1 MTWSAAGSSVRRL
14 IAGVLALAAVL
25 AAPNPARAQQV
36 GRVYRI
42 GYLTLWYSTSDPAL
56 RLALAEGLRA
66 RGYHEGDRMVFES
79 RYAEGKIER
88 LPELAAELVQRHVD
102 VIVAISTPAGLAA
115 RQATSTIPIVVAGS
129 GDMVDS
135 GLVANTARPGGNVTG
150 VQFLRPELA
159 VRQLEILKQVV
170 PEAARLAFLGNPDI
184 PSDVSFFRTLERQA
198 PSAGVT
204 MRFVHARAVFDYK
217 LAFDAMVAGRVHG
230 LIVGAS
236 VTQFDPS
243 KKVVRLVSQNRIPA
257 MYPGRQFVE
266 AGGLI
271 SYFANPAD
279 QGSHVA
285 VYVDKIL
292 KGARP
297 GDLPV
302 EPYTGYELAINL
314 RTAKAL
320 FLTIPAALLNQAV
333 DVFR

>member
-1 MTWSAAGSSVRRL
+1 MRRL
-14 IAGVLALAAVL
+14 VAGLLALAAGL
-25 AAPNPARAQQV
+25 AAPPPAPAQQA
-36 GRVYRI
+36 GKVYRI
-42 GYLTLWYSTSDPAL
+42 GYLTLWFSTSDPTL

-66 RGYHEGDRMVFES
+66 RGYHEGDRIIFES
-79 RYAEGKIER
+79 RYAQGKIER
-88 LPELAAELVQRHVD
+88 LPELAGELVQRHVD

-135 GLVANTARPGGNVTG
+135 GLVDDTARPGGNVTG

-159 VRQLEILKQVV
+159 VRQMEILKQIV
-170 PEAARLAFLGNPDI
+170 PEAARLALLGNPDI
-184 PSDVSFFRTLERQA
+184 PSDVSFFRALERQA
-198 PSAGVT
+198 PSSGVT
-204 MRFVHARAVFDYK
+204 IRFVHARTDADYK
-217 LAFDAMVAGRVHG
+217 IAFDTMVQSRVQG

-236 VTQFDPS
+236 VTQIDPS
-243 KKVVRLVSQNRIPA
+243 RKVVRLASQKKIPA

-279 QGSHVA
+279 QGRHVA

-297 GDLPV
+297 GSLPV
-302 EPYTGYELAINL
+302 EQYAGYELAINL
-314 RTAKAL
+314 RTAKSL
-320 FLTIPAALLNQAV
+320 FVTIPSDLLRQAV

>member
-1 MTWSAAGSSVRRL
+1 MRRL
-14 IAGVLALAAVL
+14 AGVLALVAVL
-25 AAPNPARAQQV
+25 AAANPAWAQQA
-36 GRVYRI
+36 GKVYRI

-56 RLALAEGLRA
+56 RLALGEGLRA
-66 RGYHEGDRMVFES
+66 RGYREGERVILES
-79 RYAEGKIER
+79 RYAEGKDER
-88 LPELAAELVQRHVD
+88 LPELASQLVQQHVD
-102 VIVAISTPAGLAA
+102 VIVAVSTPAGLAA

-135 GLVANTARPGGNVTG
+135 GLVADTARPGGNVTG

-159 VRQLEILKQVV
+159 VRQMEILKQVV

-184 PSDVSFFRTLERQA
+184 PSDVSFFRALERQA
-198 PSAGVT
+198 PSSGVT
-204 MRFVHARAVFDYK
+204 IRFVHARAESDYK
-217 LAFDAMVAGRVHG
+217 AAFDTVVQSRAQG

-243 KKVVRLVSQNRIPA
+243 RRVVRVVSQNRIPA

-271 SYFANPAD
+271 SYFANPGD
-279 QGSHVA
+279 QGRHVA

-292 KGARP
+292 RGAQP

-302 EPYTGYELAINL
+302 EQYAGYELAINL
-314 RTAKAL
+314 RIAKAL
-320 FLTIPAALLNQAV
+320 FLTIPSALLNQAV